1 MHTLEG
7 KHPEPWLNILD
18 VVIRLQHHLDL
29 EHTLFYVT
37 IKSYAWVHNGDALLL
52 EMDMLVMVII
62 LVSFSCIPEGSRES
76 RGLG

>member
-37 IKSYAWVHNGDALLL
+37 IK
-52 EMDMLVMVII
+52 II
-62 LVSFSCIPEGSRES
+62 CMSAQWSFLCCDKWICW
-76 RGLG
+76 